1 MKKRGFIECL
11 TDFMS
16 DSEGLTQEEIATE
29 LEELGIDT
37 AELAA
42 AAAEI
47 AKRGSAARRLAWR
60 DRAKDR
66 RAEIEDM
73 LKSKQIGKAA
83 FDLKDKVREILMG
96 SYGQGALSYAEAYF
110 RKRDSFSENDL
121 ESLIEDLEDLNL
133 LEEKDREKDG

>member
-1 MKKRGFIECL
+1 MKKKGFIECL

-37 AELAA
+37 AELATA
-42 AAAEI
+42 ADEI

-66 RAEIEDM
+66 RAEIEEL
-73 LKSKQIGKAA
+73 LKSKQIGRTALE
-83 FDLKDKVREILMG
+83 LKDKVREILMG

-133 LEEKDREKDG
+133 LEEETDG

>member
-1 MKKRGFIECL
+1 MKKKGFIECL

-16 DSEGLTQEEIATE
+16 NSEGLTQEEIATQ

-42 AAAEI
+42 AADEI
-47 AKRGSAARRLAWR
+47 AKRGSAARRLAWQ

-66 RAEIEDM
+66 RAEIEEL
-73 LKSKQIGKAA
+73 LKSKQIGRAA
-83 FDLKDKVREILMG
+83 LDLKDKVREILMG
-96 SYGQGALSYAEAYF
+96 SYGQGALSYTEAYF
-110 RKRDSFSENDL
+110 RKRESFSENDL

-133 LEEKDREKDG
+133 LEEEKDS

>member
-1 MKKRGFIECL
+1 MKKKGFIECL

-29 LEELGIDT
+29 LEEQGIDT

-42 AAAEI
+42 AADEI

-66 RAEIEDM
+66 RAEIEEL
-73 LKSKQIGKAA
+73 LKSKQIGRAA
-83 FDLKDKVREILMG
+83 LELKDKVREILMG
-96 SYGQGALSYAEAYF
+96 SYGQGVLSYAEAYF

-133 LEEKDREKDG
+133 LEEEKDG

>member
-1 MKKRGFIECL
+1 MKKKGFIECL

-42 AAAEI
+42 AADEI

-66 RAEIEDM
+66 RAEIEEL
-73 LKSKQIGKAA
+73 LKSKQIGRTALE
-83 FDLKDKVREILMG
+83 LKDKVREILMG
-96 SYGQGALSYAEAYF
+96 SYGQGALSYAETYF

-133 LEEKDREKDG
+133 LEEEKDG

>member
-1 MKKRGFIECL
+1 MKKKGFIECL

-16 DSEGLTQEEIATE
+16 DSEGFTPEEIASQ

-37 AELAA
+37 VELAA
-42 AAAEI
+42 AADGI
-47 AKRGSAARRLAWR
+47 AKRGSASRRLAWR

-66 RAEIEDM
+66 RAEIEEL

-83 FDLKDKVREILMG
+83 FDLKDKVRQVLMG

-133 LEEKDREKDG
+133 LEEEKDG

>member
-1 MKKRGFIECL
+1 MTKKGFMECL

-37 AELAA
+37 AELSAA
-42 AAAEI
+42 AQEI

-66 RAEIEDM
+66 RVEIEEL
-73 LKSKQIGKAA
+73 LKSKQIGRTALA
-83 FDLKDKVREILMG
+83 LKDKVREILMG
-96 SYGQGALSYAEAYF
+96 RYGQGALSYAEAYF

-121 ESLIEDLEDLNL
+121 GSLIEDLEDLNL
-133 LEEKDREKDG
+133 LEGEKDS

>member
-1 MKKRGFIECL
+1 MKKKGFIECL
-11 TDFMS
+11 TDFVS

-42 AAAEI
+42 AADEI
-47 AKRGSAARRLAWR
+47 AKRGSAVRRLAWR
-60 DRAKDR
+60 DRAKER
-66 RAEIEDM
+66 RAEVKEL
-73 LKSKQIGKAA
+73 LKSKQIGRTALE
-83 FDLKDKVREILMG
+83 LKDKVREILMG
-96 SYGQGALSYAEAYF
+96 SYGQGAFSYAEAYF

-133 LEEKDREKDG
+133 LEEEKDG

>member
-1 MKKRGFIECL
+1 MKKKGFIECL

-16 DSEGLTQEEIATE
+16 DSEGLTQEEIATD

-42 AAAEI
+42 AADEI

-66 RAEIEDM
+66 RAEIEKL
-73 LKSKQIGKAA
+73 LKSKQVGKAA
-83 FDLKDKVREILMG
+83 FDLKDKIREILMG

-110 RKRDSFSENDL
+110 RKRESFSENDL

-133 LEEKDREKDG
+133 LEEEKDG

>member
-11 TDFMS
+11 SDFIS
-16 DSEGLTQEEIATE
+16 DSEGLTQEEIATD
-29 LEELGIDT
+29 LEELGIAT

-42 AAAEI
+42 AADEI

-66 RAEIEDM
+66 RAEIEKL
-73 LKSKQIGKAA
+73 LKCKQVGKAA
-83 FDLKDKVREILMG
+83 FDLKDKIREILIG
-96 SYGQGALSYAEAYF
+96 SYGQGALSYVEAYF
-110 RKRDSFSENDL
+110 RKRESFSENDL

-133 LEEKDREKDG
+133 LEEEKDG

>member
-1 MKKRGFIECL
+1 MKKKGFIECL

-37 AELAA
+37 AELATA
-42 AAAEI
+42 ADEI

-66 RAEIEDM
+66 RAEIEEL
-73 LKSKQIGKAA
+73 LKSKQIGRTAG
-83 FDLKDKVREILMG
+83 V
-96 SYGQGALSYAEAYF
+96 F
-110 RKRDSFSENDL
+110 RKDQIYSG
-121 ESLIEDLEDLNL
+121 LIGPAALAFMTT
-133 LEEKDREKDG
+133 

>member
-1 MKKRGFIECL
+1 MTKKGFIECL

-37 AELAA
+37 AELSAA
-42 AAAEI
+42 AQEI

-66 RAEIEDM
+66 RGEIEEL
-73 LKSKQIGKAA
+73 LKSKQIGRTALA
-83 FDLKDKVREILMG
+83 LKDKVREILMG

-133 LEEKDREKDG
+133 LEEEKDG

>member
-1 MKKRGFIECL
+1 MTKKGFIECL

-37 AELAA
+37 AKLAA
-42 AAAEI
+42 AADGI

-66 RAEIEDM
+66 RAEIEEL
-73 LKSKQIGKAA
+73 LKFKQIEIAA
-83 FDLKDKVREILMG
+83 LDLKDKAREILMG
-96 SYGQGALSYAEAYF
+96 RYGQGAISYAEAYF

-133 LEEKDREKDG
+133 LEEEKDG

>member
-1 MKKRGFIECL
+1 MKKKGFIECL

-16 DSEGLTQEEIATE
+16 DSEGLTQEEIVSE

-37 AELAA
+37 AKLAA
-42 AAAEI
+42 SADEI

-60 DRAKDR
+60 DSAKDR
-66 RAEIEDM
+66 RAEIEQF
-73 LKSKQIGKAA
+73 LKSKQIGRAA
-83 FDLKDKVREILMG
+83 LELKDKVREILMG
-96 SYGQGALSYAEAYF
+96 SYGKGALSYAEAYF

-133 LEEKDREKDG
+133 LGEEKDG

>member
-1 MKKRGFIECL
+1 MKKKGFIECL

-16 DSEGLTQEEIATE
+16 ESEGFTQEEIATD

-37 AELAA
+37 AELVAA
-42 AAAEI
+42 VDEI

-60 DRAKDR
+60 NRAKDR
-66 RAEIEDM
+66 RAEIEKL

-83 FDLKDKVREILMG
+83 FDLKDKIREILMG
-96 SYGQGALSYAEAYF
+96 GYGQGALSYAEAYF
-110 RKRDSFSENDL
+110 RKRESFAENDL

-133 LEEKDREKDG
+133 LEEEKDG

>member
-1 MKKRGFIECL
+1 MKKKGFIECL

-16 DSEGLTQEEIATE
+16 NSEGLTQEEIATE

-42 AAAEI
+42 AADEI

-66 RAEIEDM
+66 RAEIEEL
-73 LKSKQIGKAA
+73 LKSKRIGRAA
-83 FDLKDKVREILMG
+83 LDLKDKVREILMG
-96 SYGQGALSYAEAYF
+96 SYGQGALSYTEAYF
-110 RKRDSFSENDL
+110 RKRESFSENDL

-133 LEEKDREKDG
+133 LEEEKDS

>member
-1 MKKRGFIECL
+1 MEKKGFIECL

-42 AAAEI
+42 AAGEI

-66 RAEIEDM
+66 RAEIEEL
-73 LKSKQIGKAA
+73 LKSKQIGRTALE
-83 FDLKDKVREILMG
+83 LKDKVREILMG

-133 LEEKDREKDG
+133 LEEEKNG

>member
-1 MKKRGFIECL
+1 MKKKGFIECL

-42 AAAEI
+42 AADEI

-66 RAEIEDM
+66 RAEIEEL
-73 LKSKQIGKAA
+73 LKSKQIGRTALE
-83 FDLKDKVREILMG
+83 LKDKVREILMG
-96 SYGQGALSYAEAYF
+96 SYGQGALSYTETYF

-133 LEEKDREKDG
+133 LEEEKNG

>member
-1 MKKRGFIECL
+1 MKRKGFIECL

-42 AAAEI
+42 AADEI
-47 AKRGSAARRLAWR
+47 AKRGSAASRLAWR

-66 RAEIEDM
+66 RAEIEEL
-73 LKSKQIGKAA
+73 LKSKKIGRTALE
-83 FDLKDKVREILMG
+83 LKDKVREILMG

-110 RKRDSFSENDL
+110 RKLDSFSENDL

-133 LEEKDREKDG
+133 LEEEKDG